1 MAMRSYKKEDAA
13 MRRFEED
20 AADSYSEESVLDSFS
35 HEDAE
40 ECYDPE
46 DAIELYDLDR
56 MLPQWFDPEDTAE
69 LYDPEDTD
77 VRHLPDEDVDLS
89 KLDEATKSLR
99 LFELS
104 LCKKPSTTPQ
114 RTLENL
120 RKKFDPCDEYPALA
134 ERMEQAE
141 AIHMSSPSHLVPDS
155 LKTDEILPEDDQL
168 SNSSSEPELL
178 VADLVDCGWDLV
190 ECFSRDYSDISSATS
205 EADCPDLLTDESS
218 PDRDSTVE
226 HKTSYNET
234 LYNDVKRILAKLR
247 KDEEEEQKNREEM
260 GSPPNKRPKWNLE
273 GEHSKSVTSVY
284 TGWSPD
290 YSPTTP
296 PSSVIDEAED
306 LTLREREFSHLAPKY
321 QRCRYCQR
329 TLSPESQQTLRCREE
344 VADYIRNVVNIYG
357 MDEVFASKVKQLI
370 MHIGVKP
377 HAFESFVAFYVKN
390 KEPVNQP
397 FVELD
402 ETLKTKLSYLIDY
415 GVLIHIIG

>member
-1 MAMRSYKKEDAA
+1 MAMMSYKKEDAA
-13 MRRFEED
+13 ARHVEED
-20 AADSYSEESVLDSFS
+20 AAESYSEESVPDNYSY
-35 HEDAE
+35 EDAE
-40 ECYDPE
+40 EPYDPE
-46 DAIELYDLDR
+46 DATELYDLDR

-69 LYDPEDTD
+69 LFDPEDTD
-77 VRHLPDEDVDLS
+77 VRHLPDEDVNLS

-104 LCKKPSTTPQ
+104 LYKKPSPTPQ
-114 RTLENL
+114 LTLDNL
-120 RKKFDPCDEYPALA
+120 RKKFDPCYEYPALA
-134 ERMEQAE
+134 ERMEQSE

-168 SNSSSEPELL
+168 SYSSSEPELV
-178 VADLVDCGWDLV
+178 VADLVDCGWDIV
-190 ECFSRDYSDISSATS
+190 ECFSRSSTTS

-226 HKTSYNET
+226 HDT

-247 KDEEEEQKNREEM
+247 KDEEEEARNREEM

-273 GEHSKSVTSVY
+273 GEHSKSVTSAY

-290 YSPTTP
+290 YSPSTP
-296 PSSVIDEAED
+296 PSSVMDEAED
-306 LTLREREFSHLAPKY
+306 LTLREREFLHLAPRY
-321 QRCRYCQR
+321 QRCWYCQR
-329 TLSPESQQTLRCREE
+329 SLSPESQQTLRCREE
-344 VADYIRNVVNIYG
+344 VADYIRNVVNMYG

-370 MHIGVKP
+370 MHIRVKP

-390 KEPVNQP
+390 EEPINPP
-397 FVELD
+397 FVALD
-402 ETLKTKLSYLIDY
+402 DALKTKLSYLIDF